1 MFICG
6 VDLNIS
12 GVFVAWPHSFDKI
25 LHLFFAAPWSLL
37 ESPGVSW
44 SLLLIFRLLVV
55 AERLG
60 LIYLTGWRT
69 RVLQLNF
76 APGSQS

>member
-1 MFICG
+1 MFLLLGLTRLTKFSIF
-6 VDLNIS
+6 LL
-12 GVFVAWPHSFDKI
+12 
-25 LHLFFAAPWSLL
+25 LH
-37 ESPGVSW
+37 PGVSW
-44 SLLLIFRLLVV
+44 SLLEFPGARLLLIFRLLVV